1 MKNIFKIIKIILE
14 KYGYER
20 EVPFKELIDENKG
33 IGYPNF
39 DSIQL
44 HNDNKFIQE
53 FNRIILNGI
62 YKMFQK
68 VYICIIL
75 IIKK

>member
-1 MKNIFKIIKIILE
+1 MEDEKYLQDYKNNFLE

-44 HNDNKFIQE
+44 HNDNKFIRD

-62 YKMFQK
+62 YKNVSK
-68 VYICIIL
+68 GIYV
-75 IIKK
+75 